1 MIRHGRKRVVIEA
14 VEPEI
19 DGGRFPVKRAVGED
33 VTVEAD
39 VFIDGHDQLAAI
51 LQYRREGEPG
61 WIEVP
66 MTLLVN
72 DRWRASF
79 TVTKLGEYRFTVRA
93 WVDRFGSWRRDLA
106 KRIEAGQDVGTDLLI
121 GAEYIERAAR
131 RAHDEDRKRLS
142 RWGKRLRSV
151 PGDARGAREALAE
164 ELVELMAT
172 HADRRQSVAFGRE
185 VAVVVDPK

>member
-106 KRIEAGQDVGTDLLI
+106 KRIEAGQDVVWHREQGKVGRGEHLRWPGDRHPGQHPRGALHRGLGDRGHTGQVVPGPGER
-121 GAEYIERAAR
+121 GAEGGPDPPGADD
-131 RAHDEDRKRLS
+131 AHPK
-142 RWGKRLRSV
+142 
-151 PGDARGAREALAE
+151 PRG
-164 ELVELMAT
+164 M
-172 HADRRQSVAFGRE
+172 G
-185 VAVVVDPK
+185 